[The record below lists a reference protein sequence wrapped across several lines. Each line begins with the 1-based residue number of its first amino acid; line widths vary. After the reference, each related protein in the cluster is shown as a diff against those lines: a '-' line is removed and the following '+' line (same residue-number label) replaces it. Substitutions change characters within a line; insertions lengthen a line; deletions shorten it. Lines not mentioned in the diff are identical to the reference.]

1 VAAAKK
7 TEYVLG
13 HSEKELERLQ
23 RQGAFYAEFTRRVLE
38 KAGVR
43 EGMRVLDIGCGV
55 GDVSMVAADLV
66 GPSGHVLGL
75 DRSSVALA
83 TARSRLDEKGLSWVT
98 FEERDIH
105 DLEGA
110 GPFDAV
116 VGRFILLHVPDAIGT
131 LRGLLPHLAPGGRL
145 AFIEID
151 LSSLQI
157 VPTMAP
163 FEEALG
169 WIAEAYRRA
178 SIEPDMGSRLYSTYK
193 ALGLEPHLEA
203 MSRVEGGPEADA
215 YDYLADTVRSLLPSI
230 EQLGVATAK
239 HVDVDTLAER
249 LRQIA
254 EDKEHCIFYP
264 RMVGGWARLE
274 ATSGA

>member
-1 VAAAKK
+1 MKA
-7 TEYVLG
+7 EYVLG

-43 EGMRVLDIGCGV
+43 AGMRVLDIGCGV

-66 GPSGHVLGL
+66 GPTGRVLGL
-75 DRSSVALA
+75 DRSAVALA
-83 TARSRLDEKGLSWVT
+83 AARARMAEKGFDWVE

-105 DLEGA
+105 ELTDCA
-110 GPFDAV
+110 PFDAV
-116 VGRFILLHVPDAIGT
+116 VGRFILLHVPDPIAM
-131 LRGLLPHLAPGGRL
+131 LRGLLPHLAPDGRL

-178 SIEPDMGSRLYSTYK
+178 HIEPEMGSRLFSTYK
-193 ALGLEPHLEA
+193 ALGLEPQLEA
-203 MSRVEGGPEADA
+203 MSRVEGGPQADA

-230 EQLGVATAK
+230 EQLGVATAQE
-239 HVDVDTLAER
+239 VDVDTLADR
-249 LRQIA
+249 LRRIA
-254 EDKEHCIFYP
+254 EQKEHCIFYP
-264 RMVGGWARLE
+264 RMVGGWARLDE
-274 ATSGA
+274 KSRA